1 MLTQRAERAPRAQVG
16 PERRP
21 RMRCPSC
28 GARVRRDHDRCPS
41 CGAALAP
48 GLEAQ
53 FGGAARDVRPQLG
66 MPDGPSAQPAPA
78 PARPRRR
85 RLPWV
90 VAGVVALVGVACV
103 CVLVARGLGG
113 RGAGVAIDS
122 ATFPDAAL
130 RAVVRTYDADGDG
143 ALSAGE
149 VAGITALD
157 CSDRDVTSLAG
168 VERLGALETLDASGN
183 RIASADLSGC
193 ASLVSADVSGNGMS
207 ALTLGS
213 LPNLESL
220 DVSGNVLSGLDL
232 SGCTALRSLDCRGNG
247 IARLDLSRN
256 AEVDS
261 LAISD
266 GQNVTVPIAAG
277 FFPDE
282 GLRASLQALDAD
294 GDGAL
299 SERERTSVTSL
310 SGLDGSTQGLAGL
323 AWFPN
328 LASLDVS
335 GTQVSRLSSDDL
347 PGQVTSVGARGC
359 PLADVSLSGL
369 AWLYTLDVADT
380 PLASLDL
387 SGLTRITTLDVSGC
401 PSLASLDVSGCQ
413 ATLATLWC
421 DEGLAVTGGVAK
433 TSAAFPDAALR
444 AAVFASPANANGDCL
459 LTPAELASLTTLD
472 LTGAGMTSA
481 QGLALLSSLSSL
493 TCSGANLHSFSC
505 AGLGALTSLSL
516 TSCGLTSVSLEG
528 APHLAS
534 LDVSNNSLTALDL
547 SATPELASLVV
558 TGNAGLA
565 QVDVSACPALADGD
579 GVVAD
584 EGTQVV
590 AGPDEGDDG
599 APQGEDAPQEGGE
612 SA

>member
-1 MLTQRAERAPRAQVG
+1 
-16 PERRP
+16 
-21 RMRCPSC
+21 MRCPSC

-53 FGGAARDVRPQLG
+53 FGGAARDVRAQLG
-66 MPDGPSAQPAPA
+66 MPESPQPPAAPA
-78 PARPRRR
+78 HRRR

-90 VAGVVALVGVACV
+90 VAGAVALAGVACV
-103 CVLVARGLGG
+103 CALVAGGLGA

-122 ATFPDAAL
+122 STFPDAAL
-130 RAVVRTYDADGDG
+130 RAVVRTYDVDGDG
-143 ALSAGE
+143 ALSVDE
-149 VAGITALD
+149 LAGITALD

-168 VERLGALETLDASGN
+168 VERLTALETLNASGN
-183 RIASADLSGC
+183 RVSGADLSAC

-213 LPNLESL
+213 LPRLESL

-232 SGCTALRSLDCRGNG
+232 SGCPELRSLDCRGNG

-256 AEVDS
+256 ALVDS
-261 LAISD
+261 LAVSD

-282 GLRASLQALDAD
+282 GLRATLQALDTD

-310 SGLDGSTQGLAGL
+310 SGLDPTTQSLAGL
-323 AWFPN
+323 AWLPN

-347 PGQVTSVGARGC
+347 PAQVTSVVARGC
-359 PLADVSLSGL
+359 PLEDVSLSGL
-369 AWLYTLDVADT
+369 AWLYTLDVANT

-387 SGLTRITTLDVSGC
+387 SALTRLTTLDVSGC
-401 PSLASLDVSGCQ
+401 PSLSALDVSACQ
-413 ATLATLWC
+413 TTLATLWC
-421 DEGLAVTGGVAK
+421 DAGLSVTGGVAK

-444 AAVFASPANANGDCL
+444 AAVFASPANANCDCL
-459 LTPAELASLTTLD
+459 LTPAELASLTSLD
-472 LTGAGMTSA
+472 LAGTGVTST
-481 QGLALLSSLSSL
+481 QGLELLGSLGSLS
-493 TCSGANLHSFSC
+493 CSGANLQSFSC
-505 AGLGALTSLSL
+505 AGLGSLTSLSL
-516 TSCGLTSVSLEG
+516 TSCGLTSLSLEG
-528 APHLAS
+528 SPKLAS
-534 LDVSNNSLTALDL
+534 LDVSGNALATLDL
-547 SATPELASLVV
+547 SATPELAWLRV

-565 QVDVSACPALADGD
+565 QVDVSACPALADGQ
-579 GVVAD
+579 GVEAD
-584 EGTQVV
+584 EGTQVIT
-590 AGPDEGDDG
+590 AAGDDG
-599 APQGEDAPQEGGE
+599 TPQPDADVPQDAPE